1 MINPAWPEIAKATPA
16 NLHHHMGHDRIGVGA
31 GPSHFTIH
39 PLELAQQTVFGRG
52 LERRLSEPLS
62 CANLGLKIEV
72 TDSVRV
78 GFHSDADPHSLLRFS
93 MATIVEN
100 ANVNVQMI
108 VDFKLATFRQPSSEG
123 P

>member
-1 MINPAWPEIAKATPA
+1 M
-16 NLHHHMGHDRIGVGA
+16 
-31 GPSHFTIH
+31 
-39 PLELAQQTVFGRG
+39 FGRG

-62 CANLGLKIEV
+62 RADLGLKIKV

-100 ANVNVQMI
+100 ANVNVNAQMI
-108 VDFKLATFRQPSSEG
+108 VDFKLATFHQPSSEG
-123 P
+123 PQTQRAL